1 MLGLFS
7 KKSVPSDS
15 WWQRLKS
22 GLTKSRTQLGS
33 QLSKLFGQSLN
44 PAWFEDLE
52 ETLILADVGVST
64 SQWLIQKLKSQSQ
77 GITEAKDLE
86 PLLHQILCDILQ
98 PVSVIQPASASNLW
112 VIMFVG
118 VNGAGKTTSI
128 GKMAQ
133 RLQQEQRSVL
143 LGAGDTFRAAAV
155 AQLKT
160 WGKRNHIPVISQ
172 DQGDS
177 AAVLF
182 DAVQAAKSRHIDVVL
197 ADTAGRLPTQLHL
210 MEELKKVKR
219 VLQKA
224 EPNAQHDIF
233 LVLDGN
239 TGQNALAQVKAF
251 HEALN
256 LTGLIV
262 TKLDGTAK
270 AGVLIAIAHQFNI
283 PIRFIGVGEALEDLL
298 PFDADSFIQALMHD

>member
-7 KKSVPSDS
+7 KKPVPTSS

-22 GLTKSRTQLGS
+22 GLTKSRSQLGE
-33 QLSKLFGQSLN
+33 QLSKLFGRSLN
-44 PAWFEDLE
+44 SAWFEELE
-52 ETLILADVGVST
+52 ETLILADVGVPT
-64 SQWLIQKLKSQSQ
+64 SQWLIQQLKSQAN
-77 GITEAKDLE
+77 GIVEAKDLE
-86 PLLHQILCDILQ
+86 PLLHQILYNILQ
-98 PVSVIQPASASNLW
+98 PTGVTLPDPLVNPW

-133 RLQQEQRSVL
+133 RLHQEQRTVL

-160 WGKRNHIPVISQ
+160 WGERNHIPVIAQ

-182 DAVQAAKSRHIDVVL
+182 DAVQAAKARHINIVL

-224 EPNAQHDIF
+224 EPNAPHDIF

-283 PIRFIGVGEALEDLL
+283 PIRFIGVGESLEDLL
-298 PFDADSFIQALMHD
+298 PFDANSFIQALMHD